1 MTTTAS
7 TERQRRE
14 LAEVF
19 VALLEADPLVCDRN
33 GLAGLVAQGL
43 RVRNWL
49 DAFDTKVARRTAALA
64 REGKAEAPA
73 NLLAGGG
80 RRGKRDA
87 EAAAERGAICEQ
99 LPVVA
104 DSVGERRVVG
114 CPCRRN
120 RRARSQPRR
129 RRQRTARRMSTS
141 IGQRGGV
148 AATEEFGRECDAA
161 RQAALRRRRHQPPRE
176 SAPPAQRADVTVED
190 ALEDV
195 DAVDIAEDEVVEDG
209 RRFPSRGPKIR
220 RIRLRRNR

>member
-7 TERQRRE
+7 TGRQRRE

-87 EAAAERGAICEQ
+87 EAAAERGTICEQ

-104 DSVGERRVVG
+104 DALENGELSAAHADAIAAL
-114 CPCRRN
+114 
-120 RRARSQPRR
+120 ARSLDDAGKEQLAEC
-129 RRQRTARRMSTS
+129 QQAL
-141 IGQRGGV
+141 V
-148 AATEEFGRECDAA
+148 NAAASLPPEEFGREYAQLGKQLSGDDGIS
-161 RQAALRRRRHQPPRE
+161 RQESLRR
-176 SAPPAQRADVTVED
+176 QRNVLT
-190 ALEDV
+190 
-195 DAVDIAEDEVVEDG
+195 
-209 RRFPSRGPKIR
+209 SRLRTRWRTSTRSTSLRTRLSKTLR
-220 RIRLRRNR
+220 LSHRKSRIRLKSMT